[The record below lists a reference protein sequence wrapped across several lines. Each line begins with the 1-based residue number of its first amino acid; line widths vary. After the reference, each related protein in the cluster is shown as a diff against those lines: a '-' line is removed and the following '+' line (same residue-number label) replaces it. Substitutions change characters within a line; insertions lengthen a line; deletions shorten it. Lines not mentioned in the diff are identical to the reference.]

1 MEYKVSVIV
10 PAYNSE
16 NTLPGT
22 LDCLLG
28 QSIHNETEIIPVN
41 DGSTDKTAEIIAEYA
56 GKHSNIFPV
65 NKENGGVSSARN
77 AGLEK
82 ARGKYVLFLD
92 ADDLITENTLESV
105 YDSLGKT
112 GADCAVFR
120 LSRFGFGGSEYNPVT
135 QELAKEE
142 SISYDDKRLLWT
154 FLIGNKCFRRRAVLD
169 SGALFPPTA
178 YCEDGVF
185 WVRFLMRNKAKV
197 MGVYGGECRYRRQ
210 DPCEKASVTQTM
222 KPSLVDDFF
231 KSCGLILDELES
243 NELIEEMRLKICRT
257 VTNEFYRRL
266 WQADDGILK
275 TLESGYNKYK
285 AILSPESVQR
295 LREYDADIGEPV
307 FSREKVAANPKIS
320 VSADRPTEE
329 FLLSL
334 YSQTMPLF
342 ELVTNNAGSFDS
354 FENVNHGKAK
364 APVEI
369 SFKGNEKL
377 DPRMLR
383 AVLLLKSK
391 APFMPCALLKKAA
404 ETYLKSH

>member
-28 QSIHNETEIIPVN
+28 QSIHNEAEIIPVN
-41 DGSTDKTAEIIAEYA
+41 DGSTDKTADIIASYA
-56 GKHSNIFPV
+56 AKNSNIFPV
-65 NKENGGVSSARN
+65 SKENGGVSSARN

-82 ARGKYVLFLD
+82 ARGKYVMFLD

-105 YDSLGKT
+105 YDSLEKT

-135 QELAKEE
+135 EELAKQK
-142 SISYDDKRLLWT
+142 SISYDDRRLLWT
-154 FLIGNKCFRRRAVLD
+154 FLIGNKCFRRQAVLD
-169 SGALFPPTA
+169 SGTLFPSTA

-197 MGVYGGECRYRRQ
+197 TGVYGGECRYRRQ
-210 DPCEKASVTQTM
+210 DPCENATVTQTM
-222 KPSLVDDFF
+222 KASLVDDFF
-231 KSCGLILDELES
+231 KSCELILDELKS
-243 NELIEEMRLKICRT
+243 DELFGEMHLKICRT
-257 VTNEFYRRL
+257 ITNEFYRRL
-266 WQADDGILK
+266 WQAEDEILK
-275 TLESGYNKYK
+275 KLESGYNKYK
-285 AILSPESVQR
+285 ASLSPEEAEK
-295 LREYDADIGEPV
+295 LKEYDADIGEPV
-307 FSREKVAANPKIS
+307 FSREKVAESPKIS
-320 VSADRPTEE
+320 VIAHRPTEE

-342 ELVTNNAGSFDS
+342 ELVTDNAGRFDS

-364 APVEI
+364 APVKI

-391 APFMPCALLKKAA
+391 TPFMPSALLGKAA
-404 ETYLKSH
+404 EAYLKSH